1 MTGPSRLLTLVDIY
15 SMTDPIYNH
24 ITRASS
30 GISQT
35 QLFNTNPLH
44 QMPRLDIHARAGSRK
59 ANTSERVKIEHDVG
73 P

>member
-44 QMPRLDIHARAGSRK
+44 QMPGLDIQARAGIAQSRYVG
-59 ANTSERVKIEHDVG
+59 ARERRT
-73 P
+73 